1 MRVFFIEV
9 VFVLRLYG
17 PVIVLIV
24 FVILSGSIFDKAFS
38 QIQYQVNSVFI
49 GILSN
54 GDSIV
59 QYDLRLKSNTSEIT
73 LPLIGGNINE
83 ILVRNYISKYLA
95 YTFNSV
101 TNEIKINSQNESQI
115 RITYQ
120 TPDLVNKQ
128 EREWS
133 FLIDS
138 AFPFTV
144 KLPNDAVVTNLGE
157 QSPSLIR
164 KLGGQ
169 NLLSFD
175 KGRIS
180 IDYVIGY
187 AGTREQATI
196 SINSAELDLAKAE
209 SEHLGINL
217 GSVKDI
223 LLNAK
228 TALNQSNFIDAE
240 RLATN
245 ASDLSSTIAESFE
258 VSKDMMSNA
267 TRKIEEFQ
275 DMNVD
280 TSQASEFVSKS
291 NIEFSQGNYPKAI
304 EYATLALN
312 SLDVPRQEQP
322 FLYSSTAYLLL
333 IPLAVSIGFFIL
345 RKYKRK
351 SNPQMQ
357 DTVNKNDPYNSDT
370 SDNQTNIYK
379 ENSFIE
385 QQSPGEEQ
393 TNTEVTPEKS
403 NLQNFV
409 SDVIRQ
415 KGNLKP
421 EEMDILLYLSEK
433 EGAAFEGEIRNKF
446 ILPKTSLWRLVKR
459 LERENLI
466 EVTKIGG
473 QNLIK
478 LKLSHK

>member
-1 MRVFFIEV
+1 
-9 VFVLRLYG
+9 LRLFG

-83 ILVRNYISKYLA
+83 ILVRNYLSKYLA

-180 IDYVIGY
+180 IDYVIGF

-245 ASDLSSTIAESFE
+245 ASDLSSTITESFE
-258 VSKDMMSNA
+258 VSKEMMSNA

-333 IPLAVSIGFFIL
+333 IPLAVSVGFFIL

-357 DTVNKNDPYNSDT
+357 DTVNKNDPYNSD
-370 SDNQTNIYK
+370 NQTNIYK
-379 ENSFIE
+379 ENSFDE
-385 QQSPGEEQ
+385 QQSPEEEQ

-409 SDVIRQ
+409 SDAIRQ

-421 EEMDILLYLSEK
+421 EEKDILLYISEK

-446 ILPKTSLWRLVKR
+446 ILPKTSLWRLIKR

-478 LKLSHK
+478 LKIQK

>member
-1 MRVFFIEV
+1 MF
-9 VFVLRLYG
+9 G
-17 PVIVLIV
+17 PVIVLLV
-24 FVILSGSIFDKAFS
+24 FIILSCSIFDKAFS

-83 ILVRNYISKYLA
+83 ILVRNYLSKYLA

-187 AGTREQATI
+187 AGTREQAII

-228 TALNQSNFIDAE
+228 TALNRSNFIDAE

-245 ASDLSSTIAESFE
+245 ASDLSSTITESFE
-258 VSKDMMSNA
+258 VSKEMMSNA

-322 FLYSSTAYLLL
+322 FLYSNTAYLLL
-333 IPLAVSIGFFIL
+333 IPLAVSVGFFIL

-357 DTVNKNDPYNSDT
+357 DTVNKNDPYNSD
-370 SDNQTNIYK
+370 NQTDIYK
-379 ENSFIE
+379 ENSFDE

-409 SDVIRQ
+409 SDSIRQ

-421 EEMDILLYLSEK
+421 EEKDILLYISEK

-446 ILPKTSLWRLVKR
+446 ILPKTSLWRLIKR

-478 LKLSHK
+478 LKLSY

>member
-1 MRVFFIEV
+1 MA
-9 VFVLRLYG
+9 
-17 PVIVLIV
+17 LIV
-24 FVILSGSIFDKAFS
+24 FVILSVSIFDKGFS

-83 ILVRNYISKYLA
+83 ILVRNYLSKYLA

-101 TNEIKINSQNESQI
+101 TNEININSQNESQI

-196 SINSAELDLAKAE
+196 SINSAELDLTKAE

-217 GSVKDI
+217 GSVKDL

-245 ASDLSSTIAESFE
+245 ASDLSSTITESFE

-291 NIEFSQGNYPKAI
+291 NIEFSEGNYRKAI

-322 FLYSSTAYLLL
+322 VPYSSTAYLLL
-333 IPLAVSIGFFIL
+333 IPLAVSVGFFIL
-345 RKYKRK
+345 RKYKKK
-351 SNPQMQ
+351 SNARMQ
-357 DTVNKNDPYNSDT
+357 DTVNKNDPYN

-393 TNTEVTPEKS
+393 TNTKVIPEKS

-409 SDVIRQ
+409 SDAIRQ

-421 EEMDILLYLSEK
+421 EEKDILLYILEK

-446 ILPKTSLWRLVKR
+446 ILPKTSLWRLIKR

-478 LKLSHK
+478 LKLSGK

>member
-1 MRVFFIEV
+1 MRLF
-9 VFVLRLYG
+9 G

-59 QYDLRLKSNTSEIT
+59 QYDLRLKSNISEIT

-83 ILVRNYISKYLA
+83 ILVRNYLSKYLA
-95 YTFNSV
+95 HTFNSV

-245 ASDLSSTIAESFE
+245 ASDLSSTITESFE
-258 VSKDMMSNA
+258 VSKEMMSNA
-267 TRKIEEFQ
+267 TRKIEVFQ

-312 SLDVPRQEQP
+312 SLDAPRQEQP

-333 IPLAVSIGFFIL
+333 IPLLVSFGFFIL

-351 SNPQMQ
+351 SNPQVQ
-357 DTVNKNDPYNSDT
+357 DTVNKNDPYN

-385 QQSPGEEQ
+385 QQSPEEEQ

-409 SDVIRQ
+409 SDAIRQ

-421 EEMDILLYLSEK
+421 EEKDILLYISEK

-446 ILPKTSLWRLVKR
+446 ILPKTSLWRLIKR

-478 LKLSHK
+478 LKLSYK

>member
-1 MRVFFIEV
+1 MF
-9 VFVLRLYG
+9 G

-83 ILVRNYISKYLA
+83 ILVRNYLSKYLA
-95 YTFNSV
+95 HTFNSV

-217 GSVKDI
+217 GGVKDI

-245 ASDLSSTIAESFE
+245 ASDLSSTITESFE
-258 VSKDMMSNA
+258 VSKEMMSNA

-333 IPLAVSIGFFIL
+333 IPLAVSFGFFIL

-351 SNPQMQ
+351 SNPQVQ
-357 DTVNKNDPYNSDT
+357 DTVNKNDPYNSD
-370 SDNQTNIYK
+370 NQTNIYK
-379 ENSFIE
+379 ENSFVE

-403 NLQNFV
+403 TLQNFV
-409 SDVIRQ
+409 SDAIRQ

-421 EEMDILLYLSEK
+421 EEKDILLYISEK

-446 ILPKTSLWRLVKR
+446 ILPKTSLWRLIKR

-478 LKLSHK
+478 IKFQK

>member
-1 MRVFFIEV
+1 
-9 VFVLRLYG
+9 LRLFG

-83 ILVRNYISKYLA
+83 ILVRNYLSKYLA

-245 ASDLSSTIAESFE
+245 ASDLSSTITESFE
-258 VSKDMMSNA
+258 VSKEMMSNA
-267 TRKIEEFQ
+267 TRKIEVFQ
-275 DMNVD
+275 DMNFD

-333 IPLAVSIGFFIL
+333 IPLAVSFGFFIL

-351 SNPQMQ
+351 SNPQVQ
-357 DTVNKNDPYNSDT
+357 DTVNKNDPYN

-409 SDVIRQ
+409 SDAIRQ

-421 EEMDILLYLSEK
+421 EEKDILLYISEK

-446 ILPKTSLWRLVKR
+446 ILPKTSLWRLIKR

-466 EVTKIGG
+466 EVRKIGG

-478 LKLSHK
+478 LKFQK

>member
-1 MRVFFIEV
+1 MSNR
-9 VFVLRLYG
+9 
-17 PVIVLIV
+17 
-24 FVILSGSIFDKAFS
+24 AFS
-38 QIQYQVNSVFI
+38 QIEYQVNSVFI

-59 QYDLRLKSNTSEIT
+59 QYDLRLKTNTSEIT
-73 LPLIGGNINE
+73 LPLIGGNIND
-83 ILVRNYISKYLA
+83 ILVRNYLSKYLI
-95 YTFNSV
+95 YTFDSI

-209 SEHLGINL
+209 NEHLGINL
-217 GSVKDI
+217 GSVKDV

-245 ASDLSSTIAESFE
+245 ASDLSSTITESFE
-258 VSKDMMSNA
+258 DSKEMITNA
-267 TRKIEEFQ
+267 TRKMEEFQ
-275 DMNVD
+275 NMKVD

-291 NIEFSQGNYPKAI
+291 NAEFSQGNYPKAI

-312 SLDVPRQEQP
+312 SLDLPRQEQS
-322 FLYSSTAYLLL
+322 FLSPSSAYLAI
-333 IPLAVSIGFFIL
+333 IPIAVIVGFLVL
-345 RKYKRK
+345 RKFRRK
-351 SNPQMQ
+351 SNSQMQ
-357 DTVNKNDPYNSDT
+357 IPINKKDSYIT
-370 SDNQTNIYK
+370 DNQTSNLK
-379 ENSFIE
+379 ESNLIE
-385 QQSPGEEQ
+385 QQSPNEEQ
-393 TNTEVTPEKS
+393 TNNELTSEKS
-403 NLQNFV
+403 DPQDFISN
-409 SDVIRQ
+409 VIRQ

-421 EEMDILLYLSEK
+421 EEKDILVYISEK

-446 ILPKTSLWRLVKR
+446 ILPKTSLWRLIKR

-478 LKLSHK
+478 LKFQK

>member
-1 MRVFFIEV
+1 MRL
-9 VFVLRLYG
+9 FVH
-17 PVIVLIV
+17 VIVLIV
-24 FVILSGSIFDKAFS
+24 FVILSGSIFNKAFS
-38 QIQYQVNSVFI
+38 QIEYQVNSVFI

-59 QYDLRLKSNTSEIT
+59 QYDLRLKTNTSTIT
-73 LPLIGGNINE
+73 LPLIGGNIND
-83 ILVRNYISKYLA
+83 ILVRNYLSKYLV

-101 TNEIKINSQNESQI
+101 TNEMEINSQNESQI

-120 TPDLVNKQ
+120 TSDLVNKQ

-196 SINSAELDLAKAE
+196 SINSAELDLVKAE
-209 SEHLGINL
+209 NEHSGINL
-217 GSVKDI
+217 GSVKNI
-223 LLNAK
+223 LLAAK

-245 ASDLSSTIAESFE
+245 ASDLSSTITESFE
-258 VSKDMMSNA
+258 DSKDMISNV
-267 TRKIEEFQ
+267 TRKIEEFKNI
-275 DMNVD
+275 NVD
-280 TSQASEFVSKS
+280 TSRASEFVSKS

-312 SLDVPRQEQP
+312 SLELPRQELP
-322 FLYSSTAYLLL
+322 FLYSSIAYLAI
-333 IPLAVSIGFFIL
+333 IPIVVSVGFFMF
-345 RKYKRK
+345 RKYRRK
-351 SNPQMQ
+351 SNSQMQ
-357 DTVNKNDPYNSDT
+357 TPVSKNDSYS
-370 SDNQTNIYK
+370 SDNQTGNLK
-379 ENSFIE
+379 ENNLIE
-385 QQSPGEEQ
+385 QQSPNQER
-393 TNTEVTPEKS
+393 TNKEIISGKS
-403 NLQNFV
+403 DLQNFI
-409 SDVIRQ
+409 SDVITQ

-421 EEMDILLYLSEK
+421 EEKDILAYISEK

-446 ILPKTSLWRLVKR
+446 ILPKTSLWRLIKR

>member
-1 MRVFFIEV
+1 MRFI
-9 VFVLRLYG
+9 G
-17 PVIVLIV
+17 ILIISIIL
-24 FVILSGSIFDKAFS
+24 VILWGNIFDKVFS

-59 QYDLRLKSNTSEIT
+59 QYDLRLKTNTSDIS
-73 LPLIGGNINE
+73 LPLIGGNIND
-83 ILVRNYISKYLA
+83 ILVRNYLSKYLT

-101 TNEIKINSQNESQI
+101 TNEIMIDSQNESQI

-175 KGRIS
+175 KGRIA
-180 IDYVIGY
+180 IDYVIGF

-196 SINSAELDLAKAE
+196 SINSAELDVAKAE
-209 SEHLGINL
+209 NEHLGINL
-217 GSVKDI
+217 GNVKDI

-245 ASDLSSTIAESFE
+245 ASDMSSTITESFE
-258 VSKDMMSNA
+258 VSKDMISNA

-275 DMNVD
+275 AMSVD

-291 NIEFSQGNYPKAI
+291 NMEFSQGYYPKAI
-304 EYATLALN
+304 EYANLALN
-312 SLDVPRQEQP
+312 SLEVEQEQP
-322 FLYSSTAYLLL
+322 LLYSNMLYLLL
-333 IPLAVSIGFFIL
+333 IPLAASVGFFML
-345 RKYKRK
+345 RKYRRN
-351 SNPQMQ
+351 SDSQMQ
-357 DTVNKNDPYNSDT
+357 ASVNKNNPYG
-370 SDNQTNIYK
+370 SDNQDNIYDEK
-379 ENSFIE
+379 NFHNKQFFS
-385 QQSPGEEQ
+385 EEQ
-393 TNTEVTPEKS
+393 TNTDISIRKS
-403 NLQNFV
+403 DLQNFV
-409 SDVIRQ
+409 SEVIRE

-421 EEMDILLYLSEK
+421 EEKEILLYISEK
-433 EGAAFEGEIRNKF
+433 EGAAFEGEIRSKF
-446 ILPKTSLWRLVKR
+446 ILPKTSLWRLIKR

-478 LKLSHK
+478 LKFQ

>member
-1 MRVFFIEV
+1 MF
-9 VFVLRLYG
+9 G
-17 PVIVLIV
+17 PVIVLLV
-24 FVILSGSIFDKAFS
+24 FIILSCSIFDKAFS

-83 ILVRNYISKYLA
+83 ILVRNYLSKYLA
-95 YTFNSV
+95 YTFSSV

-187 AGTREQATI
+187 AGTREQAII

-228 TALNQSNFIDAE
+228 TALNRSNFIDAE

-245 ASDLSSTIAESFE
+245 ASDLSSTITESFE
-258 VSKDMMSNA
+258 VSKEMMSNA

-333 IPLAVSIGFFIL
+333 IPLAVSVGFFIL

-357 DTVNKNDPYNSDT
+357 DTVNKNDPYNSD
-370 SDNQTNIYK
+370 NQTDIYK
-379 ENSFIE
+379 ENSFDE

-409 SDVIRQ
+409 SDSIRQ
-415 KGNLKP
+415 KGNLKQ
-421 EEMDILLYLSEK
+421 EEKDILLYISEK

-446 ILPKTSLWRLVKR
+446 ILPKTSLWRLIKR

-478 LKLSHK
+478 LKLSY

>member
-1 MRVFFIEV
+1 LF
-9 VFVLRLYG
+9 G

-83 ILVRNYISKYLA
+83 ILVRNYLSKYLA

-245 ASDLSSTIAESFE
+245 ASDLSSTITESFE
-258 VSKDMMSNA
+258 VSKEMMSNA
-267 TRKIEEFQ
+267 THKIEEFH

-333 IPLAVSIGFFIL
+333 IPLAVSVGFFIL

-357 DTVNKNDPYNSDT
+357 DTVNKNDPYNSD
-370 SDNQTNIYK
+370 NQTNIYK

-393 TNTEVTPEKS
+393 TNAEVTPEKS

-409 SDVIRQ
+409 SDAIRQ

-421 EEMDILLYLSEK
+421 EEKDILLYISEK

-446 ILPKTSLWRLVKR
+446 ILPKTSLWRLIKR

-478 LKLSHK
+478 LKFQK

>member
-1 MRVFFIEV
+1 MF
-9 VFVLRLYG
+9 G

-24 FVILSGSIFDKAFS
+24 FVVLSGSIFDKAFS

-83 ILVRNYISKYLA
+83 ILVRNYLSKYLV

-245 ASDLSSTIAESFE
+245 ASDLSSTITESFE
-258 VSKDMMSNA
+258 VSKEMMSNA

-333 IPLAVSIGFFIL
+333 IPLAVSVGFFIL

-351 SNPQMQ
+351 SNPQVQ
-357 DTVNKNDPYNSDT
+357 DSVNKNDPYN

-409 SDVIRQ
+409 SDAIRQ

-421 EEMDILLYLSEK
+421 EEKDILLYISEK

-446 ILPKTSLWRLVKR
+446 ILPKTSLWRLIKR

-478 LKLSHK
+478 LKFQK